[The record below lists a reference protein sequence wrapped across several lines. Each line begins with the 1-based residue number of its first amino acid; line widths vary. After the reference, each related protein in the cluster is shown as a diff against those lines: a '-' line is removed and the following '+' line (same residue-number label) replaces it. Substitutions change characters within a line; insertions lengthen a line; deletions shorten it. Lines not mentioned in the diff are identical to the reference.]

1 MILQKVGIDL
11 AEKLCESDPVRK
23 NIPFNWR
30 VVDCR
35 REMFHLEEK
44 AVICVAH
51 LNGIP
56 ITEKELLS
64 FEWGCYS
71 IFYTVWSSERGMG
84 RKIIEETKNLLQSQH
99 FSNRYITMSPK
110 TEMATKFHLKN
121 GAILLQE
128 NQTTN
133 NFEYK
138 SWIHG

>member
-56 ITEKELLS
+56 I
-64 FEWGCYS
+64 
-71 IFYTVWSSERGMG
+71 
-84 RKIIEETKNLLQSQH
+84 II
-99 FSNRYITMSPK
+99 I
-110 TEMATKFHLKN
+110 
-121 GAILLQE
+121 I
-128 NQTTN
+128 
-133 NFEYK
+133 
-138 SWIHG
+138 